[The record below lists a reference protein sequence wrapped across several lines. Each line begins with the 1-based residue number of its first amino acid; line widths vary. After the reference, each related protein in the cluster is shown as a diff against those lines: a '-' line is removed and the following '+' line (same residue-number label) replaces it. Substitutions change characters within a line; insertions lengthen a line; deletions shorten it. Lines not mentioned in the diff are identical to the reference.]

1 MDRID
6 WVIAVRGAS
15 LGFTILVING
25 FLQLLVQRVNAVAGL
40 IWLVLGL
47 LVASVA
53 SAWRSGPA
61 DSPILTGLV
70 AALFGYSLSVP
81 LLYLAERHIVW
92 RDIALFAALAMA
104 VGALV
109 GHLAGNRH
117 VPDPPSRTRRR

>member
-1 MDRID
+1 
-6 WVIAVRGAS
+6 
-15 LGFTILVING
+15 
-25 FLQLLVQRVNAVAGL
+25 
-40 IWLVLGL
+40 
-47 LVASVA
+47 VA